1 MLNPIKRLKVFDTLR
16 RLRALD
22 EKASKQ
28 ALTTEMVI
36 TATNA
41 TAALYFVWQ
50 QSIGLTQPQIN
61 IIQASFTLVLLF
73 FTFPTGWIADRW
85 SRKYSNAVGDFTVSG
100 TFVFMA
106 LFVNGFGWLL
116 VAEIVQGLG
125 HAISKGAD
133 NAMLTSLTE
142 ATKKEGETA
151 KTALENARSLIVK
164 RAPLVQL
171 VLLGVGG
178 LLGAMDYK
186 YMFFVAAV
194 PHFVGGVLSLLI
206 KNVGKRKEM
215 PARKPTDSTLTFMRR
230 ILSQIWSYTASEL
243 KGMWQTG
250 RGIVTDDSALKWLM
264 IAHAFGFKLYMPAVL
279 VYGPLLLQAS
289 ESPTLVV
296 IAYVLRMVAKSR
308 GGALVREIHFDSPPW
323 VRFTIPSVVLVIAL
337 AVMLIPGSAL
347 ALIIALMMIGF
358 CEGWFDV
365 VTSAWVQDRA
375 QLDVSRVGPDGEEI
389 VSNKKDVL
397 SSVDSM
403 SDTMAQA
410 VYAILLF
417 GVTLIA
423 GDNMRIIVVTV
434 LVVGLVAL
442 PVTIWRLKRLLP
454 DGV

>member
-1 MLNPIKRLKVFDTLR
+1 MPIKRLKVFDTLR

-22 EKASKQ
+22 EKASKR
-28 ALTTEMVI
+28 ALMTEMVI

-41 TAALYFVWQ
+41 TAALYMVWQ
-50 QSIGLTQPQIN
+50 QSIGLTPSQIN
-61 IIQASFTLVLLF
+61 IIQAAFTLVLLF

-85 SRKYSNAVGDFTVSG
+85 NRKISNAVGDFTVSG
-100 TFVFMA
+100 TFVVMA
-106 LFVNGFGWLL
+106 LAVNSFTMLL
-116 VAEIVQGLG
+116 IVEIVQGLG

-133 NAMLTSLTE
+133 NAMLTNLTE
-142 ATKKEGETA
+142 STKKEGDTSR
-151 KTALENARSLIVK
+151 TALENARSLIVR
-164 RAPLVQL
+164 RAPLAQL

-178 LLGAMDYK
+178 YLGTIDYK
-186 YMFFVAAV
+186 YMFFVAAT

-206 KNVGKRKEM
+206 KNVGARKEM
-215 PARKPTDSTLTFMRR
+215 PERKPTDSTLTFARR

-243 KGMWQTG
+243 KGMWQTA
-250 RGIVTDDSALKWLM
+250 RGIVTDDLALKWLM
-264 IAHAFGFKLYMPAVL
+264 IAHAFGFKLYMPVVL
-279 VYGPLLLQAS
+279 VYGPLLLKVS

-308 GGALVREIHFDSPPW
+308 AGALVRHIHFDSPPW
-323 VRFTIPSVVLVIAL
+323 IRFAIPSALLLIAI
-337 AVMLIPGSAL
+337 AVMLIPDSAF
-347 ALIIALMMIGF
+347 ALIIAMMMIGF

-375 QLDVSRVGPDGEEI
+375 MRDVSRMGPDGQDI

-410 VYAILLF
+410 VYAALLL
-417 GVTLIA
+417 GVTFVA
-423 GDNMRIIVVTV
+423 GDDMRVIIEIV
-434 LVVGLVAL
+434 LVVGLVTL
-442 PVTIWRLKRLLP
+442 PVIIWRLKRLLP